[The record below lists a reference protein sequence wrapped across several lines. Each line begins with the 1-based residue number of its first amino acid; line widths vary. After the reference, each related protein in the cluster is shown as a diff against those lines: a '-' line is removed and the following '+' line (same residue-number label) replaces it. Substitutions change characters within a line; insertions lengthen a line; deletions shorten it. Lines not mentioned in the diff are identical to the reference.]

1 MPEGAV
7 SIQPAGRH
15 PGRTNLVSV
24 QLAGRDIERLEGLWD
39 DGLSVA
45 YNSYLDALAGY
56 EAAAQPRLALA
67 AALVEVGIRLQ
78 GLGGRAAAP
87 ATLLIG
93 DLCLARSARLLADT
107 ASTNVQIAF
116 ARAIEEMS
124 TAAASSRPAPH
135 LRELLLR
142 AFKAG

>member
-1 MPEGAV
+1 M
-7 SIQPAGRH
+7 
-15 PGRTNLVSV
+15 SV
-24 QLAGRDIERLEGLWD
+24 QVIGRDLERLEGLWE

-45 YNSYLDALAGY
+45 YSSYLEVLTGY
-56 EAAAQPRLALA
+56 DAAAQPRLALA
-67 AALVEVGIRLQ
+67 AALVEIGIRLQ

-107 ASTNVQIAF
+107 ASPGVQVAF

-124 TAAASSRPAPH
+124 SAAASGRPAPH
-135 LRELLLR
+135 IRQLLLR
-142 AFKAG
+142 AFETS